1 MSLADLDRATLAAME
16 SDLTHELDLQRGNRL
31 ALDLTRGKP
40 AADQLELSAGLND
53 ALAGNYIAAD
63 GTDSRNYGALTGLRE
78 AKALGAQIMDT
89 AADQIICWG
98 NSSLTLMRMCVDIA
112 MNHGL
117 WGDARSWSRAALP
130 KMITPVPG
138 YDRHFTI
145 CESAGI
151 EMINVEMSAEG
162 PDMQA
167 VTRLVSE
174 DPDIKGIWCV
184 PKYSNPT
191 GCIYSPQCVE
201 QMANLPALAAAD
213 DFVVFWDN
221 AYAVH
226 DFNRPGQPLSSI
238 MQFASRS
245 ETQDHVIMFASTSKI
260 TYPSGG
266 LAFLASGPGVL
277 KAVEQHLSTSSIGP
291 DKVNQLRHARFLSG
305 RLGQHMTQHAALIK
319 PKFELVE
326 EALSNGLSGLNI
338 ATWTRPEGGYFVSVD
353 TRPGLAI
360 RIGELS
366 ASVGLKI
373 TKPGATFPYGK
384 DPQDSN
390 LRIAPTFASVEEL
403 KIAMHVLV
411 LCIKLASVTDQT
423 RLNATTGTEQ
433 TS

>member
-1 MSLADLDRATLAAME
+1 
-16 SDLTHELDLQRGNRL
+16 
-31 ALDLTRGKP
+31 
-40 AADQLELSAGLND
+40 
-53 ALAGNYIAAD
+53 
-63 GTDSRNYGALTGLRE
+63 
-78 AKALGAQIMDT
+78 
-89 AADQIICWG
+89 
-98 NSSLTLMRMCVDIA
+98 
-112 MNHGL
+112 
-117 WGDARSWSRAALP
+117 
-130 KMITPVPG
+130 MITPVPG

-174 DPDIKGIWCV
+174 NQDIKGIWCV

-201 QMANLPALAAAD
+201 QMASLPALAAAD

-226 DFNRPGQPLSSI
+226 DFNLPRQPLDPI
-238 MQFASRS
+238 MQFARRS

-266 LAFLASGPGVL
+266 LAFLASGPAVL
-277 KAVEQHLSTSSIGP
+277 KALEQHLSASSIGP

-305 RLGQHMTQHAALIK
+305 RLEQHMAQHAALIK

-326 EALSNGLSGLNI
+326 EALSNGLSDLKI

-353 TRPGLAI
+353 TRPGLAR
-360 RIGELS
+360 RIGELA
-366 ASVGLKI
+366 ASVGLTI
-373 TKPGATFPYGK
+373 TKPGATYPYGR

-390 LRIAPTFASVEEL
+390 LRIAPTFASLEEL

-411 LCIKLASVTDQT
+411 LCIKLASIVDQT
-423 RLNATTGTEQ
+423 QHHMEH

>member
-1 MSLADLDRATLAAME
+1 MSLADFDRATLAAME
-16 SDLTHELDLQRGNRL
+16 SELTHELDLQRANKL

-40 AADQLELSAGLND
+40 AADQLDLSAGLDD
-53 ALAGNYIAAD
+53 AVAGNYIAED
-63 GTDSRNYGALTGLRE
+63 GTDSRNYGALTGLPE

-89 AADQIICWG
+89 ATDHIICWG

-112 MNHGL
+112 MNRGL
-117 WGDARSWSRAALP
+117 WGDARSWSRAESP

-174 DPDIKGIWCV
+174 NQDIKGIWCV

-201 QMANLPALAAAD
+201 QMASLPALAAAD

-226 DFNRPGQPLSSI
+226 DFNLPRQPLDPI
-238 MQFASRS
+238 MQFARRS

-266 LAFLASGPGVL
+266 LAFLASGPAVL
-277 KAVEQHLSTSSIGP
+277 KALEQHLSASSIGP

-305 RLGQHMTQHAALIK
+305 RLEQHMAQHAALIK

-326 EALSNGLSGLNI
+326 EALSNGLSDLKI

-353 TRPGLAI
+353 TRPGLAR
-360 RIGELS
+360 RIGELA
-366 ASVGLKI
+366 ASVGLTI
-373 TKPGATFPYGK
+373 TKPGATYPYGR

-390 LRIAPTFASVEEL
+390 LRIAPTFASLEEL

-411 LCIKLASVTDQT
+411 LCIKLASIVDQT
-423 RLNATTGTEQ
+423 QHHMEH